1 MRVGWLT
8 ILAAAVLA
16 GVLLLLGGVDSL
28 PDQEFAAL
36 GNVVIL
42 VAFGSAWLGIY
53 RVLHGGRP
61 WQRAVQAWL
70 GRPMTHWNDSRV
82 IVLLAGIAFGF
93 QFLDSVD
100 LPPGDRWSSASV
112 LVLLAVCLGVQMINV
127 AFFRRRDRK

>member
-1 MRVGWLT
+1 MRIGWLT
-8 ILAAAVLA
+8 ILAAAVMA
-16 GVLLLLGGVDSL
+16 GILLLLGVGSL

-42 VAFGSAWLGIY
+42 VAFGAVGLAVY
-53 RVLHGGRP
+53 RTLYGERP
-61 WQRAVQAWL
+61 WQKAVQAWL

-93 QFLDSVD
+93 HFLAAVD

-112 LVLLAVCLGVQMINV
+112 LMLLAICLGVQMINV